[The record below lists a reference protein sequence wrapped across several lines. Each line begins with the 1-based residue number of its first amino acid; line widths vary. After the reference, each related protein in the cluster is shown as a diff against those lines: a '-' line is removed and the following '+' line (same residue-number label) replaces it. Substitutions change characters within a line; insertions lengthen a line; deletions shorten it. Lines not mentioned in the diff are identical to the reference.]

1 MLAEN
6 DVIRI
11 VYSGESVITHKE
23 DYYSIKVIDQLH
35 IIEVQIGDELIEEDI
50 ERFEWEWE

>member
-1 MLAEN
+1 MLAKN
-6 DVIRI
+6 DANRIR
-11 VYSGESVITHKE
+11 SLSESAIAYIRLFFTKAIE
-23 DYYSIKVIDQLH
+23 ELH